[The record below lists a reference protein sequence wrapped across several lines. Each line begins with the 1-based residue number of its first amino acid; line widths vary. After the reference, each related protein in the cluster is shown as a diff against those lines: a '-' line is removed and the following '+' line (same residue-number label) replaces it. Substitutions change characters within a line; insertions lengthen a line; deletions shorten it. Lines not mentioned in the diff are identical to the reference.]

1 MELLFITLGGAI
13 IGLIARYAL
22 PYRHAHGSV
31 LVPAFG
37 AGFAA
42 ALWVALTWAGLKWNG
57 GWIWWITLIA
67 TAVVTVGIDLLLG
80 AVRTRGDERRLHR
93 LTRSGVSSAGA

>member
-57 GWIWWITLIA
+57 GWIWWITLVG
-67 TAVVTVGIDLLLG
+67 TAVVVAVADLVIGRVREQHDEKLLHTLAKG
-80 AVRTRGDERRLHR
+80 AIVR
-93 LTRSGVSSAGA
+93 